1 MTDHLVA
8 SHDVPGLVPI
18 LTIGIPHYKWRRHLE
33 IVLASIFAQQ
43 FVEVEIVVSDDNSPD
58 DSAEMIPPVLAA
70 SGRQYRYYRQPR
82 NLGYDGNVRFCL
94 GAARGRYVMLLGND
108 DALGGADTLA
118 AIADAL
124 RQLEYPEVA
133 FTNFEDW
140 SVPGSVVRRALA
152 TRVLG
157 QGVSAAVRFFRSFS
171 FVSGLIF
178 DREQAARHDTDRW
191 DRSVYVQ
198 IYLASR
204 IMASGGR
211 VASLAIPA
219 IRKDVRVDDQ
229 TVVTYA
235 TKVRNAPRSFAP
247 RHTGLDNVIRVA
259 ADGTLPLVPAAE
271 QSSTLRRII
280 AQIFTITYPFWLLE
294 YRRVSRWS
302 LAVGVARSMAP
313 RRLLREY
320 PLASTD
326 RAYLVALYWVVTLVG
341 LLIPVPLF
349 NGVRAKV
356 GHFVRWL
363 QQSTPARSGA

>member
-1 MTDHLVA
+1 MNDNLLA
-8 SHDVPGLVPI
+8 SHDVPGLQPF

-33 IVLASIFAQQ
+33 IVLASIFEQR
-43 FVEVEIVVSDDNSPD
+43 FVEVEIVVSDDSSPD
-58 DSAEMIPPVLAA
+58 DSADVIPAVLAA
-70 SGRQYRYYRQPR
+70 SGRQFRYYRQAR

-94 GAARGRYVMLLGND
+94 RAARGRYVMLLGND
-108 DALGGADTLA
+108 DALGPPDTLDSLA
-118 AIADAL
+118 NAL
-124 RQLEYPEVA
+124 RALDHPEVA

-140 SVPGSVVRRALA
+140 STPGSVVQRALA

-157 QGVSAAVRFFRSFS
+157 SGVPAAVRFFRSFS

-178 DREQAARHDTDRW
+178 DRAEAARHDTDRW
-191 DRSVYVQ
+191 DRSVYYQ
-198 IYLASR
+198 IFLASR
-204 IMASGGR
+204 IMATGGR

-229 TVVTYA
+229 TVINYA
-235 TKVRNAPRSFAP
+235 SKVANAPRSFAP

-259 ADGTLPLVPAAE
+259 ADGTLPSVPEEERSA
-271 QSSTLRRII
+271 TLRRIV

-320 PLASTD
+320 PLAAAD
-326 RAYLVALYWVVTLVG
+326 RAYLVLLYWMVTVAG
-341 LLIPVPLF
+341 LILPMRLF
-349 NGVRAKV
+349 TGFRARV
-356 GHFVRWL
+356 GHLVRRA
-363 QQSTPARSGA
+363 QQATPARA